1 MSAEAAAVVAVRVD
15 AGEGSDA
22 EELDQLTGR
31 LRRELLELD
40 VDDVRR
46 GSGGDAPEGAR
57 GVDVAAIGQLL
68 VSLASAPAVLRGVAS
83 AIGAWVERSAQVG
96 SVVVELDGEKLEVTG
111 RLSDDQR
118 KVVDLWIDR
127 HAAAAGE

>member
-1 MSAEAAAVVAVRVD
+1 MSADAGAVIAVRVD
-15 AGEGSDA
+15 VDEGSDD
-22 EELDQLTGR
+22 EELDRLTGR

-46 GSGGDAPEGAR
+46 PAGGDAPEGAR
-57 GVDVAAIGQLL
+57 GIDVAALGQLL

-83 AIGAWVERSAQVG
+83 AIGAWVERSASVG
-96 SVVVELDGEKLEVTG
+96 SVVVELDGEKMEVTG

-118 KVVDLWIDR
+118 RLVDLWIDR
-127 HAAAAGE
+127 HAAQE

>member
-1 MSAEAAAVVAVRVD
+1 MSADAGAVVAVRVD
-15 AGEGSDA
+15 VAEGSDD
-22 EELDQLTGR
+22 EELDRLTGR

-46 GSGGDAPEGAR
+46 GVGGEAPAGTR
-57 GVDVAAIGQLL
+57 GIDVAAIGELL

-83 AIGAWVERSAQVG
+83 AIGHWVERSSQVG
-96 SVVVELDGEKLEVTG
+96 SVVVELDGEKMEVTG

-118 KVVDLWIDR
+118 RLVDLWIDR
-127 HAAAAGE
+127 HAPAPE